1 MSAYAQDVIS
11 LSPRAGAPV
20 TDEAQGHGGRLDIDG
35 TLDIDSI
42 DAAMMARCIELSR
55 IGAAVGELPIGS
67 LIARRGQII
76 AESTNEIMRLTDESR
91 HAEIIAIAR
100 ARNLI
105 GDDALSECTLY
116 STVEPCPMCAFCIRT
131 AGLGRVAFALGSPI
145 MGGLSRWNI
154 LSDEGRFLFGR
165 VPELLPG
172 LLADEA
178 QRVWIELRPITGRAI
193 WLAGFLSKPK
203 MKALGSASPRSRYRF
218 SLRRLISLFL
228 RRSGSRPAA
237 DPLPDNASLKPDTR
251 VQPTQVELV
260 L

>member
-1 MSAYAQDVIS
+1 M
-11 LSPRAGAPV
+11 
-20 TDEAQGHGGRLDIDG
+20 TDEAQGHGGMLDIDP
-35 TLDIDSI
+35 I

-145 MGGLSRWNI
+145 VGGLSRWNI
-154 LSDEGRFLFGR
+154 LGDDRPFLFGR

-178 QRVWIELRPITGRAI
+178 HRVWIELRPIP
-193 WLAGFLSKPK
+193 AG
-203 MKALGSASPRSRYRF
+203 
-218 SLRRLISLFL
+218 
-228 RRSGSRPAA
+228 RSGWS
-237 DPLPDNASLKPDTR
+237 DS
-251 VQPTQVELV
+251 
-260 L
+260 

>member
-1 MSAYAQDVIS
+1 M
-11 LSPRAGAPV
+11 
-20 TDEAQGHGGRLDIDG
+20 TDEAQGHGA
-35 TLDIDSI
+35 TLDIDPI

-116 STVEPCPMCAFCIRT
+116 STVEPCPMCAFCIRA

-145 MGGLSRWNI
+145 VGGLSRWNI
-154 LSDEGRFLFGR
+154 LGDDRRFLFGGYR
-165 VPELLPG
+165 NCFPASSPM
-172 LLADEA
+172 
-178 QRVWIELRPITGRAI
+178 RPIGC
-193 WLAGFLSKPK
+193 GLS
-203 MKALGSASPRSRYRF
+203 
-218 SLRRLISLFL
+218 
-228 RRSGSRPAA
+228 
-237 DPLPDNASLKPDTR
+237 
-251 VQPTQVELV
+251 
-260 L
+260 

>member
-1 MSAYAQDVIS
+1 
-11 LSPRAGAPV
+11 V
-20 TDEAQGHGGRLDIDG
+20 TDEEQGDGGTMDIDP
-35 TLDIDSI
+35 I

-55 IGAAVGELPIGS
+55 MGAAVGELPIGS

-91 HAEIIAIAR
+91 HAEIIVIAR

-131 AGLGRVAFALGSPI
+131 AGLGRVAFALGSPVL
-145 MGGLSRWNI
+145 GGLSRWNI
-154 LSDEGRFLFGR
+154 LGDDRRFLFGR
-165 VPELLPG
+165 APELLPG

-178 QRVWIELRPITGRAI
+178 QRVWIELKPIMGRAI
-193 WLAGFLSKPK
+193 WLSGFLTKPE
-203 MKALGSASPRSRYRF
+203 MRPGSASPRSRYRF

-228 RRSGSRPAA
+228 RQSKSRPAA
-237 DPLPDNASLKPDTR
+237 DPLPDSTGRALRHETDARAAPAKPG
-251 VQPTQVELV
+251 ELSGT
-260 L
+260 LD

>member
-1 MSAYAQDVIS
+1 
-11 LSPRAGAPV
+11 V
-20 TDEAQGHGGRLDIDG
+20 TDEAQGHGGTRDIDP
-35 TLDIDSI
+35 I

-55 IGAAVGELPIGS
+55 IGAAAGELPIGS
-67 LIARRGQII
+67 LITRRGQII

-145 MGGLSRWNI
+145 VGGLSRWNI
-154 LSDEGRFLFGR
+154 LGDDRRFLFGP

-178 QRVWIELRPITGRAI
+178 HRVWIELRPITGRAI
-193 WLAGFLSKPK
+193 WVAGFLTKPK
-203 MKALGSASPRSRYRF
+203 MKAPGSASPRSRYRF
-218 SLRRLISLFL
+218 RRAGLFPYSRGNTSRGPRLIPCPTAPGKH
-228 RRSGSRPAA
+228 SGMK
-237 DPLPDNASLKPDTR
+237 L
-251 VQPTQVELV
+251 TQGPPWQSQGNFQGHWTSGG
-260 L
+260 